1 MTDHVILPPD
11 QILTGLTVAQLE
23 NLITDVVR
31 RVVRE
36 EMRLQTNE
44 PASGQLLPESFLA
57 TFGVWEDVRPP
68 EVIASEIYESRTL
81 ADLELARGLQIQ
93 CDLERALKPGHSFIR
108 QMPPQAKQTRF

>member
-81 ADLELARGLQIQ
+81 GEADAFLKWREL
-93 CDLERALKPGHSFIR
+93 DPLKQWSLRSVRPRWPG
-108 QMPPQAKQTRF
+108 